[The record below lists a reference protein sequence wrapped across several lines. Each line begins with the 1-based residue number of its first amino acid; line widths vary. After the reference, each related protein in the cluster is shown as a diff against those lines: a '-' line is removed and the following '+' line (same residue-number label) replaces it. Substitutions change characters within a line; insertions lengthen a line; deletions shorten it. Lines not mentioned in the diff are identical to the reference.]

1 MLTQHISELEM
12 QNEQCAES
20 IRILEQQK
28 NELENLVSNY
38 QNETKVFEDT
48 QKLFKPKPKDK
59 PKRKTEDV
67 IYRPGDEEY
76 DPHNDDYNT

>member
-1 MLTQHISELEM
+1 M
-12 QNEQCAES
+12 
-20 IRILEQQK
+20 
-28 NELENLVSNY
+28 
-38 QNETKVFEDT
+38 FEDT
-48 QKLFKPKPKDK
+48 QKLFKQKPKDK